1 MSILLLV
8 ELIGQQLPSAQP
20 GWVGVQEKND
30 VRAALEI
37 AGREEVRFQVQVQ
50 VEREPLR
57 YKGAAVQGTAAEP
70 FIYLSWGDWAEGV
83 WVMRARS
90 KIQLNQIPRELLDEA
105 LASVPASAKGL
116 RARLTLSKDGRPV
129 TGSLKPAQ
137 AIWSLAD

>member
-83 WVMRARS
+83 WVMQARS
-90 KIQLNQIPRELLDEA
+90 KIQLNQIPRELLDGA
-105 LASVPASAKGL
+105 LTSGKSL